1 MCSIIPKLNESFCYL
16 QTFVDYETT
25 NQLEYMDMCIQE
37 TLRIIPPLVRYA
49 YTVRL
54 FVYNTNTKFVD
65 SPAKPIKVPM

>member
-1 MCSIIPKLNESFCYL
+1 MCLIISKLNESFCYL

-49 YTVRL
+49 YTVCL
-54 FVYNTNTKFVD
+54 FVYNTNTKLVD
-65 SPAKPIKVPM
+65 SPACKTN